1 MDIAFRVGSA
11 AVANFL
17 SGLGC
22 IFLLSQLLVLL
33 KGKPDRLRVAA
44 IGCVQGLASLVSMAL
59 SFEIVDG
66 VIDHLAFPLIAISG
80 IVRGPAA
87 AVITGVFAAIFRLGV
102 GGHIAFALVGVGAAT
117 LLGVGLAKPGRNVEI
132 EDQLARVCARLFFQS
147 PASPCSV
154 KLRARPPSW
163 PSRPEHDQA
172 RYRGCAA
179 APEKAE
185 PASRRK

>member
-66 VIDHLAFPLIAISG
+66 VIGQLAFPLIVISG
-80 IVRGPAA
+80 IVGSPAA

-102 GGHIAFALVGVGAAT
+102 GGHRLCVGWGRSGDAARRGSCKTRKKRRDRRSARQGMRKVIFSVARFAM
-117 LLGVGLAKPGRNVEI
+117 LGEA
-132 EDQLARVCARLFFQS
+132 
-147 PASPCSV
+147 
-154 KLRARPPSW
+154 
-163 PSRPEHDQA
+163 SRP
-172 RYRGCAA
+172 AA
-179 APEKAE
+179 VLAVA
-185 PASRRK
+185 AGA